1 MIRRPP
7 RSTLFPYT
15 TLFRSRQALAR
26 EAELAQQPP
35 QAATV
40 AVLPLVI
47 AGDSSVQ
54 PLSRGLADLITTDLA
69 HIRTLR
75 LGQRF
80 QIGMLLEQLQARP
93 DAPADPGYAGRAG

>member
-15 TLFRSRQALAR
+15 TLFRARQALAR

-54 PLSRGLADLITTDLA
+54 PLSRGLAELITTDPA
-69 HIRTLR
+69 HIRSLR
-75 LGQRF
+75 PLERL
-80 QIGMLLEQLQARP
+80 QIGTLLHQLKAGQSERTHPSTAAR
-93 DAPADPGYAGRAG
+93 G